1 MVVNTRAG
9 ELQLWCM
16 QPQTNNKTT
25 QQCRFR
31 TYKFKEV
38 KRNWSQKSVVSFA
51 CLPKHNVLWCISSHR
66 EVSMEDIKLNEMKL
80 NYSCVS
86 TNIGAMRECPDD
98 MNK

>member
-1 MVVNTRAG
+1 
-9 ELQLWCM
+9 M
-16 QPQTNNKTT
+16 QPQTNHKIS

-31 TYKFKEV
+31 TYKFKEI

-66 EVSMEDIKLNEMKL
+66 EVSMEDIKLNKMKL